1 MWSSHARE
9 ERPHYVT
16 RPRNGCEG
24 DYRKHGIDAV
34 FFFANNYS
42 DISGSRPHKI
52 CLNLFQINWKGF
64 IYSPLNNIFIGI
76 FWNWCSFSLT
86 KMQALVTISNHPF
99 KKITLACIACLCFIS
114 TINGSLTTAFGSTA
128 HATDNWPF
136 QTGS

>member
-1 MWSSHARE
+1 MWQNIFRQLA
-9 ERPHYVT
+9 VT
-16 RPRNGCEG
+16 EFRLWHSISLQAKHCVVYSCQRGETTLRDETRNSFEG

-76 FWNWCSFSLT
+76 FWNWMLFFLHKNAS
-86 KMQALVTISNHPF
+86 ISHHF
-99 KKITLACIACLCFIS
+99 KPPIQK
-114 TINGSLTTAFGSTA
+114 
-128 HATDNWPF
+128 DNSCMHSMPMF
-136 QTGS
+136 H